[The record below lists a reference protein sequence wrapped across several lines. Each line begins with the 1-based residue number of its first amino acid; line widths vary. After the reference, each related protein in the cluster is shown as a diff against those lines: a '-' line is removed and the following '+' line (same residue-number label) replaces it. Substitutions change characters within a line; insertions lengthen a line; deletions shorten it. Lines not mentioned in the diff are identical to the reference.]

1 MAKELFV
8 SKSDELADGD
18 RKIVPNGNYEIGVY
32 RVNGELFAY
41 QNVCPHQGG
50 PACEGL
56 LMAKVEE
63 VIAEDKTY
71 QGMTFNHDE
80 MHIVCPWH
88 GWEFDLATGDMVADR
103 KFRLKKYDV
112 VEKEDGILVAL
123 SLDQRRRPGEVTVSR
138 QGDGPDSSGNR
149 RSAGQCRS

>member
-1 MAKELFV
+1 MAKELYV
-8 SKSDELADGD
+8 SKADDLKDGD

-32 RVNGELFAY
+32 RVNGNLFAY

-71 QGMTFNHDE
+71 QGMTFN
-80 MHIVCPWH
+80 
-88 GWEFDLATGDMVADR
+88 
-103 KFRLKKYDV
+103 
-112 VEKEDGILVAL
+112 L
-123 SLDQRRRPGEVTVSR
+123 SLIHI
-138 QGDGPDSSGNR
+138 
-149 RSAGQCRS
+149 

>member
-8 SKSDELADGD
+8 SKSNDLPDGE

-32 RVNGELFAY
+32 RVNGDLFAY

-63 VIAEDKTY
+63 VIAEEKTY
-71 QGMTFNHDE
+71 HPLSGQAGGCAAALAVRHVRRAPAGGFRMRPRGPAAPGRLGRQRH
-80 MHIVCPWH
+80 HC
-88 GWEFDLATGDMVADR
+88 ATGVA
-103 KFRLKKYDV
+103 
-112 VEKEDGILVAL
+112 EAL
-123 SLDQRRRPGEVTVSR
+123 SPPQEQHRAGC
-138 QGDGPDSSGNR
+138 DG
-149 RSAGQCRS
+149 AGAARHTRDARLCST

>member
-8 SKSDELADGD
+8 SKSNDLPDGE

-32 RVNGELFAY
+32 RVNGDLFAY

-88 GWEFDLATGDMVADR
+88 GWE
-103 KFRLKKYDV
+103 YDV
-112 VEKEDGILVAL
+112 TNGQHQSIPAVCVPTFETRIAADDVEV
-123 SLDQRRRPGEVTVSR
+123 RFP
-138 QGDGPDSSGNR
+138 
-149 RSAGQCRS
+149 

>member
-8 SKSDELADGD
+8 AKAAELPDGE

-32 RVNGELFAY
+32 RVNGDLFAY

-71 QGMTFNHDE
+71 QGMRFNHDE

-88 GWEFDLATGDMVADR
+88 GWEFDLASGDMVADR
-103 KFRLKKYDV
+103 KFRLRKYDV
-112 VEKEDGILVAL
+112 VEKDGGIYV
-123 SLDQRRRPGEVTVSR
+123 VV
-138 QGDGPDSSGNR
+138 
-149 RSAGQCRS
+149 

>member
-8 SKSDELADGD
+8 SKLGGLPDGE
-18 RKIVPNGNYEIGVY
+18 RKIIPNGNYEIGVY
-32 RVNGELFAY
+32 RVNGDLFAY
-41 QNVCPHQGG
+41 QNLCPHQGG

-88 GWEFDLATGDMVADR
+88 GWEFDLKNGKCTFGGASTLERFEVKNLNGRIYVKAT
-103 KFRLKKYDV
+103 
-112 VEKEDGILVAL
+112 
-123 SLDQRRRPGEVTVSR
+123 P
-138 QGDGPDSSGNR
+138 
-149 RSAGQCRS
+149 